1 VNKPTN
7 LLVRFWVSR
16 LARGVLTLAGVSGLV
31 FGLMALA
38 PGDPARLALRG
49 ERGRGNF
56 APDAIAAFRKDF
68 RLDEPLPVRFAVWM
82 SRAARL
88 DFGRSLQDGRAVK
101 TRIAETLPITVA
113 VNGAA
118 LVLGLFLAGA
128 VGVAA
133 SFRPGSRLDRV
144 LGLVFDL
151 LYASPPFVVGLLLL
165 LSFAVSLPLFPLFGG
180 LDEGGRGL
188 VLPVVTLALALVAPA
203 ARTIRAIFIEAFR
216 SGPALAGRSRGE
228 DTKAEILRGLRGAAA
243 PLAALCASVLP
254 VLVGGS
260 VIVERLFS
268 IRGTGAL
275 LAEAVFARD
284 LPTVLALTLLSTAVV
299 VIGSIAADLTAAFFD
314 PRIASMALSD
324 SAGLRVREA
333 VREAV

>member
-1 VNKPTN
+1 M
-7 LLVRFWVSR
+7 
-16 LARGVLTLAGVSGLV
+16 AGVSGLV

-56 APDAIAAFRKDF
+56 APEAIAAFRRDF
-68 RLDEPLPVRFAVWM
+68 RLDEPLPVRFAVWA

-88 DFGRSLQDGRAVK
+88 DFGRSLQDGREVTA
-101 TRIAETLPITVA
+101 RIAETLPVTVV

-118 LVLGLFLAGA
+118 IAIGLLLAGA
-128 VGVAA
+128 VGVFA
-133 SFRPGSRLDRV
+133 SRRPGGHIDRA
-144 LGLVFDL
+144 LGLIFDL
-151 LYASPPFVVGLLLL
+151 LYASPPFVVGLVLL
-165 LSFAVSLPLFPLFGG
+165 LSFAVVFPVFPLFGS

-203 ARTIRAIFIEAFR
+203 ARTIRAIFVGAFR

-243 PLAALCASVLP
+243 PLAALGASVLP
-254 VLVGGS
+254 LIVGGS

-284 LPTVLALTLLSTAVV
+284 LPTVLALTLLSTTVV
-299 VIGSIAADLTAAFFD
+299 VTGSIAADLAAALFD
-314 PRIASMALSD
+314 PRIADIAIAD
-324 SAGLRVREA
+324 SGRLPVKGAAREGA
-333 VREAV
+333 